1 MAAIVHVCTLVNV
14 GKTIIKLVEIEK
26 CRGFLLLQLIVLL
39 LPILHC
45 ITLEFSPESWRP
57 TELLAQDSDGGS
69 DGNSTHTL
77 DLGTTSCDQLDQHH
91 KPAQPSNCC
100 QHKAYNCW
108 VSGIHCIF
116 PE

>member
-1 MAAIVHVCTLVNV
+1 MLFLFVIIIV
-14 GKTIIKLVEIEK
+14 
-26 CRGFLLLQLIVLL
+26 IVLL
-39 LPILHC
+39 LTILHYV
-45 ITLEFSPESWRP
+45 TLELSPESWRQ
-57 TELLAQDSDGGS
+57 TALLSQDSGGGS

-91 KPAQPSNCC
+91 KPAQPSTCC

-108 VSGIHCIF
+108 VSGIQCIY